1 MAKITRLLALI
12 LLTCS
17 ILLAGTNHAKEL
29 LSYDKKI
36 ITSNNDELLRIHHAL
51 KSIYIQSIVSNDEDL
66 KKETLKRLVKTS
78 NMLKLDSLGYTKEL
92 ATMQKTNP
100 SKIYTKKKLADP
112 VKRISSYSKH
122 LPNLKSISNLE
133 NSLILYF
140 DREMSKKDI
149 KSFQLK
155 SKSNIREVFDIRA
168 VLPFVPNIKV
178 PQQLEDLRI
187 AQFNDKT
194 LRVVFQKNSIL
205 KSSITVS
212 GTKVELFFDSSKK
225 GVKKAQTTKEYIKS
239 VRLAPSNKIV
249 VIDPGHGGKDPGA
262 VAGKGLYEKTV
273 ALAISLKVG
282 EILKKRG
289 YRVYF
294 TRTTDKFIKLR
305 DRTRFANKKNADLF
319 ISIHANAAK
328 NEKLNGVETYFLSP
342 ARSERSKRVAALENK
357 GDIEEMNYFSK
368 ATYLNVFNKAKIVA
382 SNKFAIDVQRGMIS
396 YLRDSYNVKDGGVRE
411 APFWVLVGAQMPAI
425 LVEVGYISNR
435 VEKKRIFTSRYQN
448 LIARGIASGVDNY
461 FLKNR

>member
-1 MAKITRLLALI
+1 
-12 LLTCS
+12 
-17 ILLAGTNHAKEL
+17 
-29 LSYDKKI
+29 
-36 ITSNNDELLRIHHAL
+36 
-51 KSIYIQSIVSNDEDL
+51 
-66 KKETLKRLVKTS
+66 
-78 NMLKLDSLGYTKEL
+78 
-92 ATMQKTNP
+92 
-100 SKIYTKKKLADP
+100 
-112 VKRISSYSKH
+112 
-122 LPNLKSISNLE
+122 
-133 NSLILYF
+133 
-140 DREMSKKDI
+140 
-149 KSFQLK
+149 
-155 SKSNIREVFDIRA
+155 
-168 VLPFVPNIKV
+168 
-178 PQQLEDLRI
+178 
-187 AQFNDKT
+187 
-194 LRVVFQKNSIL
+194 
-205 KSSITVS
+205 
-212 GTKVELFFDSSKK
+212 
-225 GVKKAQTTKEYIKS
+225 
-239 VRLAPSNKIV
+239 

-319 ISIHANAAK
+319 ISIHANSAK

>member
-205 KSSITVS
+205 KSSIAVS
-212 GTKVELFFDSSKK
+212 GTKVELFFDSSK
-225 GVKKAQTTKEYIKS
+225 
-239 VRLAPSNKIV
+239 
-249 VIDPGHGGKDPGA
+249 
-262 VAGKGLYEKTV
+262 
-273 ALAISLKVG
+273 
-282 EILKKRG
+282 
-289 YRVYF
+289 
-294 TRTTDKFIKLR
+294 
-305 DRTRFANKKNADLF
+305 
-319 ISIHANAAK
+319 
-328 NEKLNGVETYFLSP
+328 
-342 ARSERSKRVAALENK
+342 
-357 GDIEEMNYFSK
+357 
-368 ATYLNVFNKAKIVA
+368 
-382 SNKFAIDVQRGMIS
+382 
-396 YLRDSYNVKDGGVRE
+396 
-411 APFWVLVGAQMPAI
+411 
-425 LVEVGYISNR
+425 
-435 VEKKRIFTSRYQN
+435 
-448 LIARGIASGVDNY
+448 
-461 FLKNR
+461 